1 MLVSLGIGV
10 LLAELV
16 LRVVIPHRTTHSV
29 WPPSMSKVF
38 RPRAE
43 LYPDLPRETRFSI
56 NSRGVRGPE
65 IGRDEEELRVLALG
79 GSATECIYHDD
90 PVTWTAQVGTLLSS
104 RPGARKVWAGNAGRS
119 GMNSGDHVLHAKHL
133 LAELP
138 RLDAAVLL
146 VGVNDLGAALGKP
159 ESYAAMPEDLDHSLS
174 EKAVRR
180 AFFQV
185 PGRLEDSWDYD
196 ASFLTKSQIY
206 QLVKRIRRQRTRD
219 LGSVYKLQD
228 DNGDNMTRWREHRR
242 TARKVLEELPPLE
255 GALATFRA
263 NLTAISRIAKA
274 RGVPL
279 TLMTQPSLWRAD
291 LTPAEQEMLWMGG
304 VGEFQSEPGH
314 DYYSV
319 AALAGA
325 MKMFNEV
332 TLEVCREQG
341 LSCVDLATVVPA
353 DSKIFYDDCHFGRTG
368 ADKIARAVADHL
380 AGQAPFAMEGG
391 SSATGRP

>member
-1 MLVSLGIGV
+1 MSLCVGV

-16 LRVVIPHRTTHSV
+16 LRVVVPPRTTHSV
-29 WPPSMSKVF
+29 WPPNMSRVF

-65 IGRDEEELRVLALG
+65 IGRDEEELRVLTLG
-79 GSATECIYHDD
+79 GSGTECIYHDD
-90 PVTWTAQVGTLLSS
+90 PTTWTAQVATLLSS

-119 GMNSGDHVLHAKHL
+119 GMHSGDHVLHARHL
-133 LAELP
+133 LAEMP
-138 RLDAAVLL
+138 RLDAVLLL

-159 ESYAAMPEDLDHSLS
+159 ESYAAVPEDLDQSQH

-185 PGRLEDSWDYD
+185 PGRLEDSWDYE
-196 ASFLTKSQIY
+196 ASFLAKSQIY

-228 DNGDNMTRWREHRR
+228 DNGDNMKRWREHRQKAR
-242 TARKVLEELPPLE
+242 TLLEELPPMD
-255 GALATFRA
+255 GALATYRA
-263 NLTAISRIAKA
+263 NLTAITRIAKA

-279 TLMTQPSLWRAD
+279 TLMTQATLWRAD
-291 LTPAEQEMLWMGG
+291 LPPAEQSMLWMGG
-304 VGEFQSEPGH
+304 IGEFQSEPGH

-319 AALAGA
+319 AALARA
-325 MKMFNEV
+325 MKSFNEV
-332 TLEVCREQG
+332 TLDVCREQAV
-341 LSCVDLATVVPA
+341 SCLDIAGVLPPDA
-353 DSKIFYDDCHFGRTG
+353 KIFYDDCHFGRTG
-368 ADKIARAVADHL
+368 ADLIARAVAAHL
-380 AGQAPFAMEGG
+380 ARQAPFSAEGGG
-391 SSATGRP
+391 SSTGRP